1 MFLESAILLALV
13 LALIFLHP
21 SPLTAV
27 WLSLG
32 ALFVILSGARLML
45 QMAPPFIP
53 TPMKAVR
60 AMLEFAG
67 VKKGDRV
74 YDLGCGDGR
83 LLIEAERKGAIAIG
97 YELSIPTL
105 LLAKVRCFGRKNTRL
120 SGGQV
125 HVRYGDFWK
134 KDLSDAD
141 VIFCY
146 LLLDKMAQ
154 FERDVWPSLKPGC
167 RVVSHM
173 FPMPTVKPSK
183 REGKVMVYVKN

>member
-13 LALIFLHP
+13 LPLVFLQL
-21 SPLTAV
+21 SAATAI
-27 WLSLG
+27 WLSLA
-32 ALFVILSGARLML
+32 ALLVILSGARLMV

-60 AMLEFAG
+60 AMLEFAD

-83 LLIEAERKGAIAIG
+83 VLLEAERKGATAIG
-97 YELSIPTL
+97 YELSFPTL
-105 LLAKVRCFGRKNTRL
+105 LLAKFRTFGKKNI
-120 SGGQV
+120 
-125 HVRYGDFWK
+125 HVRYNDFWK
-134 KDLSDAD
+134 KDLSEAD

-146 LLLDKMAQ
+146 LLLDKMAL
-154 FERDVWPSLKPGC
+154 FEKTVWPLLKPGC

-173 FPMPTVKPSK
+173 FPMPTVKPEK
-183 REGKVMVYVKN
+183 REGKVILYTKA

>member
-1 MFLESAILLALV
+1 MFLESVLLLALV
-13 LALIFLHP
+13 LPLVFLQP
-21 SPLTAV
+21 SPLAAI
-27 WLSLG
+27 WLAIG
-32 ALFVILSGARLML
+32 ALLVILSGTRLML

-67 VKKGDRV
+67 VKRGETV

-83 LLIEAERKGAIAIG
+83 LLLEAERKGAIAIG

-105 LLAKVRCFGRKNTRL
+105 LLAKFRCLGRRNI
-120 SGGQV
+120 

-146 LLLDKMAQ
+146 LLLDKMAL
-154 FERDVWPSLKPGC
+154 FEKTVWPTLKPGC

-173 FPMPTVKPSK
+173 FPMPIVQPAK
-183 REGKVMVYVKN
+183 REGKVMVYEKA

>member
-32 ALFVILSGARLML
+32 ALFVILSGSRLML

-83 LLIEAERKGAIAIG
+83 LLLEAERKGAIAIG

-105 LLAKVRCFGRKNTRL
+105 LLAKVRCFGRKNI
-120 SGGQV
+120 
-125 HVRYGDFWK
+125 HVKYGDFWK

-146 LLLDKMAQ
+146 LLLDKMAL
-154 FERDVWPSLKPGC
+154 FEKTVWPTLKPGC

-173 FPMPTVKPSK
+173 FPMPTVKPAK
-183 REGKVMVYVKN
+183 REGKVMVYIKA